1 MHFINSTKSNNLLI
15 FIFHLATLISEAQ
28 LYPSNNNNNN
38 FKEEDEKMA
47 KKSVQQGKKNGFF
60 NKFLD
65 MIEKS
70 GNKLPHPVTLF
81 IIFAFAVVIISA
93 IASRA
98 GLTVDFYDAK
108 SKTQKTIEAVSLLN
122 AEGLRYMINSATKN
136 FTGFAPLGTVLVA
149 MLGVGVAEGTGL
161 INAALKKLVLSTPKK
176 LITAVVVFAGVMS
189 NIASDAG
196 YVVLV
201 PLGAIVF
208 LSFKRHP
215 LAGLA
220 AAFAGVSGGF
230 SANLL
235 VGTLDPLLSGI
246 TNEALTAGGIA
257 TSILPTANYYFMV
270 ASTLLVTVLGT
281 IVTERIVEP
290 RLGEYK
296 GAVDHDDSMEVTANE
311 KKGLVA
317 SGIAILIFGA
327 VMAFLT
333 IPENAILKIDGN
345 LNAYTHDGLVPTI
358 MLFFL
363 IPGLVFG
370 KVAGTVKNDKDVVKA
385 MSKSMSS
392 MGGYLVLAFFA
403 AQFIKYFS
411 YTNLGIIL
419 AVSGANFLEAIG
431 FTGLP
436 LILAFII
443 VAGFIN
449 LFIGSAS
456 AKWGIMAP
464 VFVPMM
470 FQLGFTP
477 EFTQLAYRIGDSTT
491 NIISP
496 LMSYFAVI
504 VVFAQKYDKDT
515 GIGTLISTM
524 VPYSL
529 IFLAGWSALL
539 VVWYFLGWPIGPD
552 AFIHLAQ

>member
-1 MHFINSTKSNNLLI
+1 MNNKQKQKTGL
-15 FIFHLATLISEAQ
+15 
-28 LYPSNNNNNN
+28 
-38 FKEEDEKMA
+38 
-47 KKSVQQGKKNGFF
+47 F
-60 NKFLD
+60 NKFLNI
-65 MIEKS
+65 IETV
-70 GNKLPHPVTLF
+70 GNKLPHPVTIFMLF
-81 IIFAFAVVIISA
+81 ALAVIIISE
-93 IASRA
+93 IAFKF
-98 GLTVDFYDAK
+98 GLSVDFYDAK
-108 SKTQKTIEAVSLLN
+108 AKADQTVAAVSLLS
-122 AEGLRYMINSATKN
+122 ADGLRYMINSATTN
-136 FTGFAPLGTVLVA
+136 FTSFAPLGTVLVA

-161 INAALKKLVLSTPKK
+161 INAALKKLVLSTPKS

-201 PLGAIVF
+201 PLGAMVF

-235 VGTLDPLLSGI
+235 LGTLDPLLSGI
-246 TNEALTAGGIA
+246 TNEALTASGMDMA
-257 TSILPTANYYFMV
+257 ILPTSNYYFMV
-270 ASTLLVTVLGT
+270 ASTFLITILGT
-281 IVTERIVEP
+281 LVTERIVEP

-296 GAVDHDDSMEVTANE
+296 GIDHNESMEVTSKE
-311 KKGLVA
+311 KKGLIA
-317 SGIAILIFGA
+317 AGISVLVFAGIML
-327 VMAFLT
+327 FLM
-333 IPENAILKIDGN
+333 IPENAVLRVDGS
-345 LNAYTHDGLVPTI
+345 LDAFTHDGLVPAI

-363 IPGLVFG
+363 IPGLTFG
-370 KVAGTVKNDKDVVKA
+370 MVSGTVRNDKDVVKF
-385 MSKSMSS
+385 MSKSMAS

-403 AQFIKYFS
+403 AQFIQYFA
-411 YTNLGIIL
+411 YTNLGTIL
-419 AVSGANFLEAIG
+419 AVSGATFLESIG
-431 FTGLP
+431 FVGFP
-436 LILAFII
+436 LIIGFII

-464 VFVPMM
+464 VFVPMLYRLN
-470 FQLGFTP
+470 FSP

-496 LMSYFAVI
+496 LMTYFAVI
-504 VVFAQKYDKDT
+504 VVFAQKYDEDT

-529 IFLAGWSALL
+529 IFLLGWIVLL
-539 VVWYFLGWPIGPD
+539 AVWYAFGIPIGPE
-552 AFIHLAQ
+552 AFIRAS

>member
-1 MHFINSTKSNNLLI
+1 MAVKSQKMQRKKGLFNL
-15 FIFHLATLISEAQ
+15 
-28 LYPSNNNNNN
+28 
-38 FKEEDEKMA
+38 
-47 KKSVQQGKKNGFF
+47 
-60 NKFLD
+60 FLD
-65 MIEKS
+65 GVEKA
-70 GNKLPHPVTLF
+70 GNRLPHPVTLF
-81 IIFAFAVVIISA
+81 ALFAFAIIIISE
-93 IASRA
+93 ICSRS
-98 GLTVDFYDAK
+98 GITVNFYDAK
-108 SKTQKTIEAVSLLN
+108 YKTEKTVEAISLLN
-122 AEGLRYMINSATKN
+122 AEGLRFMINSATKN
-136 FTGFAPLGTVLVA
+136 FTGFHPLGTVLVA

-161 INAALKKLVLSTPKK
+161 INAALKKLVLSTPKR

-215 LAGLA
+215 LAGMA

-235 VGTLDPLLSGI
+235 LGTLDPLLTGI
-246 TNEALTAGGIA
+246 TNEALTAGGIDL
-257 TSILPTANYYFMV
+257 SILPTSNYFFMV
-270 ASTLLVTVLGT
+270 ASTFLITALGT
-281 IVTERIVEP
+281 FVTERIVEP

-296 GAVDHDDSMEVTANE
+296 GATPDETMEVTKEE

-317 SGIAILIFGA
+317 AGLSLVVFGA
-327 VMAFLT
+327 IMLFLT
-333 IPENAILKIDGN
+333 LPENAMLKVDGSLKEFTYN
-345 LNAYTHDGLVPTI
+345 GLVPTI

-363 IPGLVFG
+363 IPGLAYG
-370 KVAGTVKNDKDVVKA
+370 LAAGTIKNDKDVVKF
-385 MSKSMSS
+385 MSKSMAT
-392 MGGYLVLAFFA
+392 MGGYLVLSFFA
-403 AQFIKYFS
+403 AQFIKYFA

-419 AVSGANFLEAIG
+419 AVSGANFLKAIG

-436 LILAFII
+436 LIIGFIV

-470 FQLGFTP
+470 YQLGFTP
-477 EFTQLAYRIGDSTT
+477 EFTQLAYRIGDSCT

-504 VVFAQKYDKDT
+504 VVFAQKYDEDT

-524 VPYSL
+524 LPYSL
-529 IFLAGWSALL
+529 IFLLGWTILMI
-539 VVWYFLGWPIGPD
+539 VWYMFGWPIGPD
-552 AFIHLAQ
+552 AFIHLMQ

>member
-1 MHFINSTKSNNLLI
+1 MSVKVSKRRGI
-15 FIFHLATLISEAQ
+15 F
-28 LYPSNNNNNN
+28 N
-38 FKEEDEKMA
+38 F
-47 KKSVQQGKKNGFF
+47 
-60 NKFLD
+60 FLD
-65 MIEKS
+65 GIEKA

-81 IIFAFAVVIISA
+81 ALFALAIVIISE
-93 IASRA
+93 IAARG
-98 GLTVDFYDAK
+98 GLTVDFYDAR
-108 SKTQKTIEAVSLLN
+108 SKAQKTVEAISLLN

-136 FTGFAPLGTVLVA
+136 FTGFHPLGTVLVA

-161 INAALKKLVLSTPKK
+161 INASLKKLVLSTPKR

-215 LAGLA
+215 LAGIA

-235 VGTLDPLLSGI
+235 LGTLDPLLTGI
-246 TNEALTAGGIA
+246 TNEALIAGGIDMSILA
-257 TSILPTANYYFMV
+257 TSNYYFMV
-270 ASTLLVTVLGT
+270 ASTFLITILGT
-281 IVTERIVEP
+281 FVTERIVEP

-296 GAVDHDDSMEVTANE
+296 GTDPNETMEVTKEE

-317 SGIAILIFGA
+317 AGISLLVFGA
-327 VMAFLT
+327 IMLLLML
-333 IPENAILKIDGN
+333 PENAILKVDGSLKTFTSN
-345 LNAYTHDGLVPTI
+345 GLVPTI
-358 MLFFL
+358 MLFFI
-363 IPGLVFG
+363 IPGLAYGIVSG
-370 KVAGTVKNDKDVVKA
+370 SVRSDKDVVKF
-385 MSKSMSS
+385 MSKSMAT

-403 AQFIKYFS
+403 AQFIKYFA

-419 AVSGANFLEAIG
+419 AVSGANFLESIG

-436 LILAFII
+436 LIIGFIL

-470 FQLGFTP
+470 YRLGFTP
-477 EFTQLAYRIGDSTT
+477 EFTQLAYRIGDSCT
-491 NIISP
+491 NIITP

-504 VVFAQKYDKDT
+504 VVFAQKYDEDT

-524 VPYSL
+524 VPYS
-529 IFLAGWSALL
+529 IMFLLGWTLLL
-539 VVWYFLGWPIGPD
+539 VLWYFFGWPIGPE
-552 AFIHLAQ
+552 AFIHLQ

>member
-1 MHFINSTKSNNLLI
+1 MSTKAKSN
-15 FIFHLATLISEAQ
+15 
-28 LYPSNNNNNN
+28 
-38 FKEEDEKMA
+38 
-47 KKSVQQGKKNGFF
+47 KKQGLF
-60 NKFLD
+60 NKFLNG
-65 MIEKS
+65 IENV
-70 GNKLPHPVTLF
+70 GNKLPHPVTIF
-81 IIFAFAVVIISA
+81 IIFALAVIVISE
-93 IASRA
+93 IAYRS
-98 GLTVDFYDAK
+98 GITVSFYDAK
-108 SKTQKTIEAVSLLN
+108 YKTEKTIEAVSLMS
-122 AEGLRYMINSATKN
+122 AEGLRYMINTATEN
-136 FTGFAPLGTVLVA
+136 FTSFAPLGTVLVA

-161 INAALKKLVLSTPKK
+161 ISAALKKLVLSTPKK

-235 VGTLDPLLSGI
+235 VGTLDPLLTGI
-246 TNEALTAGGIA
+246 TNEAMAAGGM
-257 TSILPTANYYFMV
+257 TGTILPTSNYYFMFV
-270 ASTLLVTVLGT
+270 STFLITILGT
-281 IVTERIVEP
+281 WVTEKIVEP

-296 GAVDHDDSMEVTANE
+296 GITQDTDDSMEVTNEE
-311 KKGLVA
+311 KKGLLFAGLSMIAFV
-317 SGIAILIFGA
+317 GI
-327 VMAFLT
+327 MAYLT
-333 IPENAILKIDGN
+333 VPENALLRVDGS
-345 LNAYTHDGLVPTI
+345 LDAFTHDGLVPTI

-363 IPGLVFG
+363 IPGLAFG
-370 KVAGTVKNDKDVVKA
+370 MGAGTIKNDKHVVKF
-385 MSKSMSS
+385 MSKSMST
-392 MGGYLVLAFFA
+392 MGGYLVLSFFA

-411 YTNLGIIL
+411 YTNLGTIL
-419 AVSGANFLEAIG
+419 AVSGADFLKSIG
-431 FTGLP
+431 FTGFP
-436 LILAFII
+436 LIIAFIL
-443 VAGFIN
+443 VAGCIN

-470 FQLGFTP
+470 AKLGFTP
-477 EFTQLAYRIGDSTT
+477 EFTQLAYRLGDSTT

-504 VVFAQKYDKDT
+504 VVFAQKYDEDS

-524 VPYSL
+524 VPYS
-529 IFLAGWSALL
+529 IVFLLGWTILL
-539 VVWYFLGWPIGPD
+539 AVWYFLGAPIGPD
-552 AFIHLAQ
+552 AFIKMPM

>member
-1 MHFINSTKSNNLLI
+1 M
-15 FIFHLATLISEAQ
+15 AVQ
-28 LYPSNNNNNN
+28 
-38 FKEEDEKMA
+38 A
-47 KKSVQQGKKNGFF
+47 KKASKKKGLF
-60 NKFLD
+60 NFFLD
-65 MIEKS
+65 GVEKA

-81 IIFAFAVVIISA
+81 ALFAFAIIIISE
-93 IASRA
+93 ICSRA
-98 GLTVDFYDAK
+98 GLTVNFYDAK
-108 SKTQKTIEAVSLLN
+108 FKTEKTVEAISLLN
-122 AEGLRYMINSATKN
+122 AEGLRFMINSATSN
-136 FTGFAPLGTVLVA
+136 FTGFHPLGTVLVA

-161 INAALKKLVLSTPKK
+161 INASLKKLVLSTPKR

-215 LAGLA
+215 LAGMA

-235 VGTLDPLLSGI
+235 LGTLDPLLTGI
-246 TNEALTAGGIA
+246 TNEALTAGGISL
-257 TSILPTANYYFMV
+257 SILPTSNYYFMV
-270 ASTLLVTVLGT
+270 ASTFLITLLGT
-281 IVTERIVEP
+281 FVTERIVEP

-296 GAVDHDDSMEVTANE
+296 GSTPDETMEVTKEE

-317 SGIAILIFGA
+317 AGISLLVFAA
-327 VMAFLT
+327 VLLFLT
-333 IPENAILKIDGN
+333 IPENAILKIDGSLKDFTYN
-345 LNAYTHDGLVPTI
+345 GLVPTI

-363 IPGLVFG
+363 IPGLAFG
-370 KVAGTVKNDKDVVKA
+370 IASGNVRNDKDVVKF
-385 MSKSMSS
+385 MSKSMAT
-392 MGGYLVLAFFA
+392 MGGYLVLSFFA

-419 AVSGANFLEAIG
+419 AVSGANFLESIG

-436 LILAFII
+436 LILGFII

-470 FQLGFTP
+470 YQLGFTP
-477 EFTQLAYRIGDSTT
+477 EFTQLAYRIGDSCT
-491 NIISP
+491 NIITP

-504 VVFAQKYDKDT
+504 VVFAQKYDEDT

-524 VPYSL
+524 VPYS
-529 IFLAGWSALL
+529 IMFLLGWTLLL
-539 VVWYFLGWPIGPD
+539 VFWYITGAPIGPD

>member
-1 MHFINSTKSNNLLI
+1 MSTN
-15 FIFHLATLISEAQ
+15 TQ
-28 LYPSNNNNNN
+28 TT
-38 FKEEDEKMA
+38 
-47 KKSVQQGKKNGFF
+47 KKKGLF
-60 NKFLD
+60 NKFLNG
-65 MIEKS
+65 IETT

-81 IIFAFAVVIISA
+81 IIFALGIIFISE

-98 GLTVDFYDAK
+98 GLSVNFYDAK
-108 SKTQKTIEAVSLLN
+108 YKTDKTVEAISLFN
-122 AEGLRYMINSATKN
+122 AEGLRYMINTATKN

-161 INAALKKLVLSTPKK
+161 INAALKKLVLSTPKR

-189 NIASDAG
+189 NVASDAG

-235 VGTLDPLLSGI
+235 VGTLDPLISGI
-246 TNEALTAGGIA
+246 TNEALSASSIDISILA
-257 TSILPTANYYFMV
+257 TSNYYFMV
-270 ASTLLVTVLGT
+270 ASTFLITILGT
-281 IVTERIVEP
+281 WVTEKIVEP

-296 GAVDHDDSMEVTANE
+296 GNVDHDDSMEVTSQE

-317 SGIAILIFGA
+317 AGISMLLFGA
-327 VMAFLT
+327 VMLFLT
-333 IPENAILKIDGN
+333 VPENAILRVDGK
-345 LNAYTHDGLVPTI
+345 LDAFTHDGLVPTI

-363 IPGLVFG
+363 IPGLAFG
-370 KVAGTVKNDKDVVKA
+370 IKAGTIKNDKDVIGA
-385 MSKSMSS
+385 MSKSMAT

-419 AVSGANFLEAIG
+419 AVSGADFLQAIG

-436 LILAFII
+436 LIIGFIL

-529 IFLAGWSALL
+529 VFLLGWTVLL
-539 VVWYFLGWPIGPD
+539 IVWYFTGAPIGPE
-552 AFIHLAQ
+552 AFIKIPM